1 MKVLANN
8 PWVRRTF
15 ESVSEAA
22 AHFGVVESV
31 ITNAIESGEAVGI
44 GVRYWTFD
52 EALQAF
58 GLIIL

>member
-22 AHFGVVESV
+22 AHFGVAESV

-52 EALQAF
+52 EAL
-58 GLIIL
+58 